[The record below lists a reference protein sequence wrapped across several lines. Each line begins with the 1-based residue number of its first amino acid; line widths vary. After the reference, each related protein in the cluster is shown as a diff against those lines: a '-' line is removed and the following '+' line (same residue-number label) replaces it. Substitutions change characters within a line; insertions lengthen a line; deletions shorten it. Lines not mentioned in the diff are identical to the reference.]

1 MMVAGLGE
9 DAMDQVLFGLVG
21 VLIGLAVLYG
31 VVRLAISPRKSWMAP
46 PSGRADD
53 SLTGW
58 NSPNDMMGGHDHH
71 S

>member
-1 MMVAGLGE
+1 
-9 DAMDQVLFGLVG
+9 MDQVLFGLVG

-31 VVRLAISPRKSWMAP
+31 VVRLAISPRKSWTAP

-58 NSPNDMMGGHDHH
+58 NSPNDWMGGHDRH